1 MSKSGRQVPFLKG
14 KPAAVSAT
22 AGLPMHLKALQ
33 PEAPVPLQLELRP
46 DGAVLTS
53 PGAFILQLQPFGMK
67 TSQIS
72 QGKQTKFFR
81 IGYHLIVLPNT

>member
-14 KPAAVSAT
+14 KPAAVSDT
-22 AGLPMHLKALQ
+22 AGLNLKALQ

-53 PGAFILQLQPFGMK
+53 PGAFILQLQPLGMK
-67 TSQIS
+67 KSQIS
-72 QGKQTKFFR
+72 QGK
-81 IGYHLIVLPNT
+81 